1 MTQDGVEDTPARAAR
16 ALTTCFFLPPPSFFR
31 NNNHQI
37 LEFFKKIDNLT
48 RVAKEKINNFFL
60 YIFNTF
66 PSFEKI
72 KLLSDD
78 GVVNKD
84 QTLRLS

>member
-1 MTQDGVEDTPARAAR
+1 
-16 ALTTCFFLPPPSFFR
+16 
-31 NNNHQI
+31 
-37 LEFFKKIDNLT
+37 
-48 RVAKEKINNFFL
+48 VAKEKINNFFL